1 MIRLFDSATAT
12 ALAQILPVLLLAL
25 MVELRRTEMHR
36 RGRRIRVTRS
46 VLAGF
51 FGAFAVIETVLVL
64 SIDGRLYPFELSDL
78 IAGLIIFALLWLL
91 FVMSMVPSRH
101 ERDKAE
107 ARKKTSEAR
116 SGSDGE
122 ADADANADADD
133 DSADDDEL

>member
-36 RGRRIRVTRS
+36 RGRRIKLTRG
-46 VLAGF
+46 VLAAF

-64 SIDGRLYPFELSDL
+64 SIDGHLYPFQLSDL

-101 ERDKAE
+101 ERDKADQ
-107 ARKKTSEAR
+107 AAKKSPTR
-116 SGSDGE
+116 GE
-122 ADADANADADD
+122 ELDD
-133 DSADDDEL
+133 DDDEL